1 MQKYTLSSGKVIK
14 IVPELEYRACTGC
27 VGKKYGPDCAEIV
40 NRVDCNTGVIA
51 VPYVEEAAKSDE
63 QKYTVKEVLTA
74 YAEFSGVHID
84 SVDIV
89 SVQDELKYKM
99 DPEYQEYLRL
109 KEKFEN
115 ED

>member
-1 MQKYTLSSGKVIK
+1 MNKYTLSSGKVIK
-14 IVPELEYRACTGC
+14 IVPELNANSCAGC
-27 VGKKYGPDCAEIV
+27 VVWDTGYCDQTSQDIDCHS
-40 NRVDCNTGVIA
+40 GVIA
-51 VPYVEEAAKSDE
+51 VPYEEEPKSDE

-74 YAEFSGVHID
+74 YSEFSGVYID
-84 SVDIV
+84 PIDIET
-89 SVQDELKYKM
+89 VQGILKHKM